1 MSTLATQ
8 IGFAS
13 RRSVRRI
20 LRQPGLMVVPV
31 LTFPLFLLAINTAG
45 LDASTK
51 LPGFPASSYLD
62 FAIVVTFM
70 QAALFSSTTA
80 GTELANDIQSGFL
93 NRLQLTPLRGSA
105 VMAGVMAG
113 AMLLALF
120 ATLTFVVVGL
130 IAGVKFEAGLGG
142 VLVLIVLA
150 QLIALAFGSIGLL
163 FGAQTGSAEAVQ
175 GLFPLLFVT
184 FFLSSI
190 NLPRP
195 LIEIDWFRTIAT
207 WNPVSYMVE
216 GLRSLI
222 ITGWDGGALWRGF
235 LAAGVM
241 ALLGLALASRSLRTR
256 MERT

>member
-1 MSTLATQ
+1 LSSLRTQ

-13 RRSVRRI
+13 WRSVRRI
-20 LRQPGLMVVPV
+20 LRQPGVMIVPV
-31 LTFPLFLLAINTAG
+31 LTFPLFLLAINAAG
-45 LDASTK
+45 LDASTE
-51 LPGFPASSYLD
+51 LEGFPSDSYLD

-70 QAALFSSTTA
+70 QAALFASTTA

-93 NRLQLTPLRGSA
+93 NRLQLTPLRGLA
-105 VMAGVMAG
+105 VITGIMAG
-113 AMLLALF
+113 ALLMSLI

-130 IAGVKFEAGLGG
+130 IAGVEFKAGLGG
-142 VLVLIVLA
+142 VLVLIALA
-150 QLIALAFGSIGLL
+150 QVIALAFGAIGLY

-190 NLPRP
+190 NLPRE

-216 GLRSLI
+216 GMRSVI
-222 ITGWDGGALWRGF
+222 VTGWDSTALWRGF
-235 LAAGVM
+235 AAAGAMAALGLLAAM
-241 ALLGLALASRSLRTR
+241 RSLRTR
-256 MERT
+256 MART